1 MLKNGYYAFCLL
13 IVFNAHAV
21 EQKVQPLEE
30 IIWLQSYTPPF
41 HIAKSESAPQGGICD
56 NLTEQLIRTITDV
69 KHTRLIVPQQR
80 INKYLNEGKNVCFPC
95 VIYKK
100 NNNQQLN
107 YSNPTTVYPPFSIIT
122 TKELKPQLEEKH
134 GSPIHLINLLTDPQY
149 VYGQAAARKF
159 TTKIN
164 TIIENTKRDKESSL
178 SWSSENESQAVIA
191 RLSHGFL
198 DYSIDYP
205 FMADYFKKQ
214 GEYTNIESVPIAEN
228 DIQFIRGAIGCAA
241 KAPNNFAEQALKKI
255 NRALKNNVLQS
266 PEYQQS
272 QHNWLKTTFTDFD
285 KHYQQQVI
293 NFYLLAT
300 DAQANTDH

>member
-178 SWSSENESQAVIA
+178 SWNSENESQAVIA

-205 FMADYFKKQ
+205 FMADYFNKQ

>member
-100 NNNQQLN
+100 
-107 YSNPTTVYPPFSIIT
+107 IIT
-122 TKELKPQLEEKH
+122 NNLTTQIQQRYIPHFQLSRLK
-134 GSPIHLINLLTDPQY
+134 I
-149 VYGQAAARKF
+149 
-159 TTKIN
+159 
-164 TIIENTKRDKESSL
+164 
-178 SWSSENESQAVIA
+178 
-191 RLSHGFL
+191 
-198 DYSIDYP
+198 
-205 FMADYFKKQ
+205 
-214 GEYTNIESVPIAEN
+214 
-228 DIQFIRGAIGCAA
+228 
-241 KAPNNFAEQALKKI
+241 
-255 NRALKNNVLQS
+255 
-266 PEYQQS
+266 
-272 QHNWLKTTFTDFD
+272 
-285 KHYQQQVI
+285 
-293 NFYLLAT
+293 
-300 DAQANTDH
+300 

>member
-1 MLKNGYYAFCLL
+1 
-13 IVFNAHAV
+13 
-21 EQKVQPLEE
+21 
-30 IIWLQSYTPPF
+30 
-41 HIAKSESAPQGGICD
+41 
-56 NLTEQLIRTITDV
+56 
-69 KHTRLIVPQQR
+69 
-80 INKYLNEGKNVCFPC
+80 KY
-95 VIYKK
+95 
-100 NNNQQLN
+100 NNQLLN

-122 TKELKPQLEEKH
+122 TKELKPQLEKKH

-205 FMADYFKKQ
+205 FMADYFNKQ
-214 GEYTNIESVPIAEN
+214 GEFTNIESVPIEEN
-228 DIQFIRGAIGCAA
+228 DVQFIRGAIGCAA
-241 KAPNNFAEQALKKI
+241 NAPNNFAEQALKKI
-255 NRALKNNVLQS
+255 NRSLKNNVLQS

-272 QHNWLKTTFTDFD
+272 QHTWLKTTFTDFD

-293 NFYLLAT
+293 NFYLLST
-300 DAQANTDH
+300 DAQVNTDH

>member
-205 FMADYFKKQ
+205 FMADYFNKQ
-214 GEYTNIESVPIAEN
+214 GEYTYIESVPIAEN

>member
-205 FMADYFKKQ
+205 FMADYFNKQ
-214 GEYTNIESVPIAEN
+214 GEYTYIESVPIAEN

-285 KHYQQQVI
+285 KHYQQQVV

>member
-178 SWSSENESQAVIA
+178 SWNSENESQAVIA

-205 FMADYFKKQ
+205 FMADYFNKQ
-214 GEYTNIESVPIAEN
+214 GEYTYIESVPIAEN